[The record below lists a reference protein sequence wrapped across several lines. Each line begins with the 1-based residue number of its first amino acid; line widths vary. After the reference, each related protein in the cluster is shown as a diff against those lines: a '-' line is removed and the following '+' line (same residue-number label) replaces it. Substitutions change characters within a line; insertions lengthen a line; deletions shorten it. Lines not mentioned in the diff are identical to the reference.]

1 LPSKPYAAWM
11 YSEKLPKIKKI
22 EKSQKI
28 DEKVS
33 FFDFFLGI

>member
-1 LPSKPYAAWM
+1 M
-11 YSEKLPKIKKI
+11 DVFRKIAKNKKI
-22 EKSQKI
+22 EKLQKI